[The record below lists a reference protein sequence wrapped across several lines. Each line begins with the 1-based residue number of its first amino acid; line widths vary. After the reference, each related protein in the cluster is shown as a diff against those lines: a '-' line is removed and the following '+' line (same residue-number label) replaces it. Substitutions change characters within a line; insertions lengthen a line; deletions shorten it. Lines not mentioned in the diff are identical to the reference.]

1 MTMTILYLYVRIYT
15 INLRVI
21 ESDSEL
27 SNAKQDLLIQA
38 ISLEEHGTAY
48 PSVFS
53 GDCVTRSIALCVCF
67 VDRSFPF
74 VHFLLTIV

>member
-1 MTMTILYLYVRIYT
+1 MTMTILYVYVRINT
-15 INLRVI
+15 NNLRVS

-48 PSVFS
+48 PSGGPEFTFS
-53 GDCVTRSIALCVCF
+53 F
-67 VDRSFPF
+67 
-74 VHFLLTIV
+74 

>member
-15 INLRVI
+15 INLRVS

-38 ISLEEHGTAY
+38 TSLEEQGTAY
-48 PSVFS
+48 PSGF
-53 GDCVTRSIALCVCF
+53 I
-67 VDRSFPF
+67 
-74 VHFLLTIV
+74 